1 MERGLKMFL
10 NGRTCL
16 LLTACFAST
25 LSFVYGAIGGFP
37 TIDFVEAPLS
47 IYTPKKPSLDA
58 FKTRGELA
66 YSNALATSHSMPT
79 GFDGLP
85 DLDTAAEG
93 IYSTSKRT
101 IESIPRATK
110 FEVEMAKILYWR
122 IKTDMEL
129 SAYDVSL
136 TVLEKL
142 VMELF
147 RKFGFN
153 AATCQALLV
162 KERIPN
168 DKAMEF
174 CYNLEPF
181 ALLECH
187 ALTWLD
193 FSVVMDIKFR
203 MKRRGM
209 FLETKDVCRLV
220 ERVKPSLIPKP
231 EKKSI
236 FGKCQ
241 TVVNSELMRKYGVTN
256 MDVDMVCT
264 VMDYTIQP
272 ACADL
277 SKDELSEVMKLGLH
291 LGDFVYPRIFPIFVS
306 DICIARKMMKRGP
319 SRERC
324 RNALVRVLVERAD
337 EYGESVVVDQWPLY
351 TEIWRSCAYV
361 YKRKATGG
369 EKMRLDK
376 SFTRI
381 AFGSIWSDRKY
392 RGQNADYPPSKLA
405 YIHGETVEVAPDT
418 SEDVDSDLELG
429 SELSDSA
436 LELDHGTKS
445 EGTIELS
452 ADVGSE
458 SSMDLGS
465 DMSIELDEGRSSEGV
480 ALSDGSS
487 LDIGSAVSGSSG
499 VGVYGPSVRS
509 KYHRSSRAGA
519 RKSIAPRE
527 RWVSS
532 KTKALET
539 PDQFLWSTRQ
549 SVALNSVQKAWAQ
562 VLYSLYSQ
570 EGNKAYGI
578 EDFEVIAARIDPT
591 NMHRSCSKLVF
602 AKIKKYPGHQ
612 RDGVGSRFSE
622 TTIASW
628 CAAIDGARSKA
639 CQSLSVPA
647 QLWSNSVLKSLTLM
661 RDESNFAIDLRD
673 VCRFVGKVEPW
684 NYTKK
689 GGFTNHCIASL
700 SEPLSTAKHSSQI
713 SFLEKYKLNEKESKQ
728 MCLLLK
734 PANHK
739 SCIKLSSGDLTLAYK
754 LAFELGKIHNRSK
767 KLQVTY
773 DSTCKVIARVGRDST
788 IEHCILA
795 TAEFVGY
802 IAVDSDVAGKEF
814 ESGVATAC
822 GKVFEAKEP
831 AESTK
836 LVSSIIEDVYS
847 DIAKHMPPQSQDFDI
862 IRRKIVIGDELI
874 EETRNIRG
882 VGDRGFGHQT
892 LGARLYSPTYFKPT
906 ASSEEEYWT
915 PFGVDPALLK
925 KDIGSGIGAVAPI
938 TAEQYYEKS
947 EFPSSGFTMDIQ
959 WVEISGTGFKKSL
972 SDKLKDEFVRT
983 APPSLV
989 VDQSNIPDFA
999 SIVGE
1004 MDLAP
1009 NAIYVSCVKVLKKHR
1024 VRSEVAQVVCKRIDP
1039 YATPACNGLM
1049 IVLLDHAEFVHS
1061 YLTSLVKKEAF
1072 DLADFCKAMHALS
1085 PFSDKSGTVGNIS
1098 NTCVRSPVMFNFQ
1111 KKYSLSNKQMTKL
1124 CSKLDFTRTES
1135 FARLTK
1141 AQRGRV
1147 IFSSRAISILISDK
1161 YQDVYAKFGGV
1172 FWARNIPR
1180 VSIVNMINL
1189 ISHTGEESPIKEK
1202 CEYECQSGSPFFTR
1216 VLPDSDICYKSCMA
1230 FPTLDGQVV
1239 SGDEA
1244 ASPGSAQFVDLRP
1257 RTYETYDRYGSTEE
1271 KPLRKVVWWMAD
1283 Q

>member
-10 NGRTCL
+10 NGKTCL

-25 LSFVYGAIGGFP
+25 LSVVYGAIGGFP
-37 TIDFVEAPLS
+37 TIDFVEAPLKV
-47 IYTPKKPSLDA
+47 YTPKKPSLDA

-66 YSNALATSHSMPT
+66 YSSALAASHQMQP

-85 DLDTAAEG
+85 DLDTTTEDG
-93 IYSTSKRT
+93 IYSKSSRT
-101 IESIPRATK
+101 VEKIQRATK
-110 FEVEMAKILYWR
+110 FEVEVAKILYWR
-122 IKTDMEL
+122 IKTDAEL
-129 SAYDVSL
+129 SAFDVSL
-136 TVLEKL
+136 TILEKL
-142 VMELF
+142 VMDLF
-147 RKFGFN
+147 RKYGFN

-162 KERIPN
+162 KEGIPSE
-168 DKAMEF
+168 KAIEF

-181 ALLECH
+181 AFLECH
-187 ALTWLD
+187 ALTWID

-220 ERVKPSLIPKP
+220 ERIKPSLIPKP
-231 EKKSI
+231 ERKSI

-256 MDVDMVCT
+256 MDVDMICT

-291 LGDFVYPRIFPIFVS
+291 LGDFIYPRLFPIFVS
-306 DICIARKMMKRGP
+306 DLCIARKMMKRGP
-319 SRERC
+319 SREKC

-337 EYGESVVVDQWPLY
+337 EYGNSVVAEQWPLY

-376 SFTRI
+376 LFTRI
-381 AFGSIWSDRKY
+381 AFGSIWSDKKY
-392 RGQNADYPPSKLA
+392 RGQSVNYPPSRFA
-405 YIHGETVEVAPDT
+405 YLHGETVEVAPDE
-418 SEDVDSDLELG
+418 SEVDSELDLG
-429 SELSDSA
+429 SDLSDSA
-436 LELDHGTKS
+436 LELEHGSKS
-445 EGTIELS
+445 DGTIELS

-458 SSMDLGS
+458 SSIDLGS
-465 DMSIELDEGRSSEGV
+465 DMSIELDEGKSSGV

-487 LDIGSAVSGSSG
+487 LDIGSGSSG
-499 VGVYGPSVRS
+499 VGVYGPSVSS
-509 KYHRSSRAGA
+509 KYHKSSREAA
-519 RKSIAPRE
+519 RKAVAPRE
-527 RWVSS
+527 RWIS

-549 SVALNSVQKAWAQ
+549 SVALNSVQKVWAQ
-562 VLYSLYSQ
+562 ILYSLYSQ

-578 EDFEVIAARIDPT
+578 EDFEIIAARIDPT
-591 NMHRSCSKLVF
+591 NLHRSCSRLIF

-612 RDGVGSRFSE
+612 KDGVGSRFSE
-622 TTIASW
+622 TTIANW

-647 QLWSNSVLKSLTLM
+647 QLWSKSILKSMTLM
-661 RDESNFAIDLRD
+661 RDESSFAIDLRD
-673 VCRFVGKVEPW
+673 ICRFVGKVEPW
-684 NYTKK
+684 IYTKRS
-689 GGFTNHCIASL
+689 GFTNHCISNL

-713 SFLEKYKLNEKESKQ
+713 SFLEKYKLTEKESKQ

-754 LAFELGKIHNRSK
+754 LAFELGKIHNGDK

-773 DSTCKVIARVGRDST
+773 DSTCKVINRVSRVST

-795 TAEFVGY
+795 TAEFVGH

-814 ESGVATAC
+814 ETGVATAC

-831 AESTK
+831 EESAK

-847 DIAKHMPPQSQDFDI
+847 DIAKHMPPQPQDFDV

-882 VGDRGFGHQT
+882 TRGFGQGVT
-892 LGARLYSPTYFKPT
+892 GARLYSPTYFKPAA
-906 ASSEEEYWT
+906 ASDEEYWT
-915 PFGVDPALLK
+915 PFGIDPALLK
-925 KDIGSGIGAVAPI
+925 KDIDSGIGAATPMTV
-938 TAEQYYEKS
+938 EQYYEKS
-947 EFPSSGFTMDIQ
+947 EFPSSGFTMDTQ
-959 WVEISGTGFKKSL
+959 WVDISGVSFKKSL
-972 SDKLKDEFVRT
+972 ADKLKDEFVRT

-989 VDQSNIPDFA
+989 IESSNIPNFA
-999 SIVGE
+999 SIVDE
-1004 MDLAP
+1004 LDLAP
-1009 NAIYVSCVKVLKKHR
+1009 NTIYVSCVKVLKRHR
-1024 VRSEVAQVVCKRIDP
+1024 VRSELAQAVCKRIDP

-1061 YLTSLVKKEAF
+1061 YFTSLVKKEAF
-1072 DLADFCKAMHALS
+1072 DLADFCKVMHALG
-1085 PFSDKSGTVGNIS
+1085 PFSDKSGTIGNIS
-1098 NTCVRSPVMFNFQ
+1098 NTCVKSPVMFNFQ

-1135 FARLTK
+1135 FARLTSP
-1141 AQRGRV
+1141 QRVRV
-1147 IFSSRAISILISDK
+1147 ISSSKAISILISDK
-1161 YQDVYAKFGGV
+1161 YQDVYKKFGGI

-1180 VSIVNMINL
+1180 VSITNMINL
-1189 ISHTGEESPIKEK
+1189 ISHTGSESPIKEK
-1202 CEYECQSGSPFFTR
+1202 CEYECQSGSPFFTQ
-1216 VLPDSDICYKSCMA
+1216 VLPDTDICFKSCMA
-1230 FPTLDGQVV
+1230 FSTLDGQVHV
-1239 SGDEA
+1239 ADEA
-1244 ASPGSAQFVDLRP
+1244 AGTGSTSAVGLRP
-1257 RTYETYDRYGSTEE
+1257 RTYESYDRYGSSSD